1 MVKAKKKR
9 HLTRLEDVQD
19 DLERTYPGFELCPY
33 DYLAYMANPEL
44 NKLKKPSRVYR
55 YVVDRQKKFLFEI
68 TQTLRKM
75 QFENRPKSYVSEF
88 LSSTE
93 FNDFQDIL
101 MRIYLHPKI
110 QQSDEA
116 MAIYTNLIIVGTTGL
131 KHIMPKSFHPVLDRD
146 LVPLQKLCHS
156 IAEYSKKIGKKGDL
170 AYKGLTNLDF
180 AIHDA

>member
-33 DYLAYMANPEL
+33 DYLAYLANPEL

-68 TQTLRKM
+68 TQTLKKM
-75 QFENRPKSYVSEF
+75 QFENRPKNYTSEF
-88 LSSTE
+88 LSSIE

-110 QQSDEA
+110 QKSDEA
-116 MAIYTNLIIVGTTGL
+116 MVIYSNLMIMGANGI
-131 KHIMPKSFHPVLDRD
+131 KHLMPKSFHPVLDRD
-146 LVPLQKLCHS
+146 LIPLQKLCHS
-156 IAEYSKKIGKKGDL
+156 IAEYSKKMGKKGEL
-170 AYKGLTNLDF
+170 AYEGLTGLDF
-180 AIHDA
+180 SIYE